1 MSKHADVKTLEQGD
15 IFFFYRPKVS
25 SQEIKSIDDVRRFYM
40 VLCPEDEQKI
50 IDNTNNDTNINA
62 KKKKIYRLLIIGK
75 KSLPEIRRTEA
86 RSSERFW
93 AQVGGIFYDSKKLG
107 EDLTAEEFRKGDA
120 ARPVGEGKYAIIEH
134 QNHTELAFIL
144 EMPQEI
150 GEAQK
155 ELGIQ
160 KEATYIITVINP
172 NKPVPEGYSTAQAE
186 RPKYPEDIEKYL
198 NNIQD
203 KFISL
208 SQNLNLI
215 NYQNAQVVLIGAREG
230 KDIIKQ
236 EIGLDI
242 ETEDEGGDKEN
253 ISSSADIFTKLKI
266 RKEQVPIKPIIE
278 GKFQ

>member
-25 SQEIKSIDDVRRFYM
+25 SQEIKSIEDVRRFYM
-40 VLCPEDEQKI
+40 VLCPEDDQKI
-50 IDNTNNDTNINA
+50 IDNTNNDTNT
-62 KKKKIYRLLIIGK
+62 KEKKIYRLFIIGK
-75 KSLPEIRRTEA
+75 KSLPEIRKTEA

-172 NKPVPEGYSTAQAE
+172 NKPVQEGYSTAQAE

-266 RKEQVPIKPIIE
+266 KKEQVPIKPLIE

>member
-1 MSKHADVKTLEQGD
+1 MSKHAEVRVLEQGD

-25 SQEIKSIDDVRRFYM
+25 SNEIKSIDDVRRFYM
-40 VLCPEDEQKI
+40 ILCPDEDQKI
-50 IDNTNNDTNINA
+50 LDDTNNDTNTN
-62 KKKKIYRLLIIGK
+62 KKKIYRLFIIGK
-75 KSLPEIRRTEA
+75 KSLPEIRKTEA

-107 EDLTAEEFRKGDA
+107 KDLTSEEFRKGDE

-172 NKPVPEGYSTAQAE
+172 NKPVPEGYRTAEAE
-186 RPKYPEDIEKYL
+186 RPKYPEYIEKYL
-198 NNIQD
+198 NNIEE

-236 EIGLDI
+236 EVGLDI
-242 ETEDEGGDKEN
+242 ETEYEEGEGKEN
-253 ISSSADIFTKLKI
+253 FSSSDIFKKLKL
-266 RKEQVPIKPIIE
+266 RKEQVPVKPIIE

>member
-1 MSKHADVKTLEQGD
+1 MNKHAEVKVLEQGD

-25 SQEIKSIDDVRRFYM
+25 SNEIKSIDDVRRFYM
-40 VLCPEDEQKI
+40 ILCPDEDQKI
-50 IDNTNNDTNINA
+50 LDDTNNDTNTN
-62 KKKKIYRLLIIGK
+62 KKKIYRLFIIGK
-75 KSLPEIRRTEA
+75 KSLPEIRKTEA

-172 NKPVPEGYSTAQAE
+172 NKPVPEGYRTVEAE
-186 RPKYPEDIEKYL
+186 RPKYPEHIEKYL
-198 NNIQD
+198 NNIEE

-230 KDIIKQ
+230 KDTIKQ

-242 ETEDEGGDKEN
+242 ETEYEGEGKEN
-253 ISSSADIFTKLKI
+253 FTSSDIFKKLKL
-266 RKEQVPIKPIIE
+266 RKEQVPVKPIIE

>member
-1 MSKHADVKTLEQGD
+1 MSKHVDVKTLEQGD

-25 SQEIKSIDDVRRFYM
+25 SKEIKSIDDVRRFYM

-50 IDNTNNDTNINA
+50 IDNTNNDTNI
-62 KKKKIYRLLIIGK
+62 KKKKLYRLFIIGK
-75 KSLPEIRRTEA
+75 KSLPEIRKTEA

-107 EDLTAEEFRKGDA
+107 EDLTSEEFRKGDV

-172 NKPVPEGYSTAQAE
+172 NKPVPEGYSTAEAE
-186 RPKYPEDIEKYL
+186 RPKYPKDIENYL

-215 NYQNAQVVLIGAREG
+215 NYQNAQVVLIGARAG

-242 ETEDEGGDKEN
+242 ETEDEREDKEN
-253 ISSSADIFTKLKI
+253 ISLSADIFTKLKI

>member
-1 MSKHADVKTLEQGD
+1 MSKHEDVKILEQGD
-15 IFFFYRPKVS
+15 IFFFYRPKVNS
-25 SQEIKSIDDVRRFYM
+25 KEIKSIDDIRRFYM

-50 IDNTNNDTNINA
+50 IDNNTNNDTTTKD
-62 KKKKIYRLLIIGK
+62 KKLYRLFVIGK
-75 KSLPEIRRTEA
+75 KSLPEIRKTKA

-93 AQVGGIFYDSKKLG
+93 AQVGGIFYESKKLG
-107 EDLTAEEFRKGDA
+107 EDLASEEFRKGDA

-155 ELGIQ
+155 ELGIE

-172 NKPVPEGYSTAQAE
+172 NKSVPESYSTAEAE

-198 NNIQD
+198 INSQ
-203 KFISL
+203 KRFISL

-242 ETEDEGGDKEN
+242 ETEDEGEDKKN
-253 ISSSADIFTKLKI
+253 LLLSSSDIFTKLKL